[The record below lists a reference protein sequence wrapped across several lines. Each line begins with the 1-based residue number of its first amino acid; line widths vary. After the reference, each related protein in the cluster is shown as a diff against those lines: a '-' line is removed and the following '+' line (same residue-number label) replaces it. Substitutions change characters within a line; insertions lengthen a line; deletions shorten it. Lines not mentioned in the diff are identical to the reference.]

1 MARLGCLPLPSPG
14 LRPRS
19 SPARPAPHRGG
30 SGEPEGVRGTSGTR
44 GSAPRTLQLEIGCA
58 RGERAITSCRLA
70 WEGFQQLLLMALLL
84 GSIGKFAHSNKG
96 CCTSG
101 FAGPLGVGKMK
112 LPTCGTACAGRRRAV
127 QAETGGMGFTWLL
140 GTQEEE
146 SLVAHSE
153 ALM

>member
-19 SPARPAPHRGG
+19 STVRPAPHRGG
-30 SGEPEGVRGTSGTR
+30 SGEPEGVRGTSGTE

-84 GSIGKFAHSNKG
+84 GGA
-96 CCTSG
+96 
-101 FAGPLGVGKMK
+101 
-112 LPTCGTACAGRRRAV
+112 
-127 QAETGGMGFTWLL
+127 
-140 GTQEEE
+140 
-146 SLVAHSE
+146 
-153 ALM
+153 